1 MPSWKDYE
9 RFLLHDGWEYLPKNS
24 GTDKSYIKYF
34 SNGDIRRTRV
44 SKSSKEIGKNLFA
57 EILKNQ
63 VCASKTYFAKVLS
76 KKGNSSD
83 DIAVRMK

>member
-9 RFLLHDGWEYLPKNS
+9 RFLLHDGWEHIPKNS
-24 GTDKSYIKYF
+24 GTDKFYIKYF

-57 EILKNQ
+57 ELLKNQ
-63 VCASKTYFAKVLS
+63 VYASKAYFAKVLS
-76 KKGNSSD
+76 SKKNKSD
-83 DIAVRMK
+83 DIAIRFR

>member
-9 RFLLHDGWEYLPKNS
+9 RFLIHDGWEYTPKNS
-24 GTDKSYIKYF
+24 STDKFYIKVF

-63 VCASKTYFAKVLS
+63 VYASKVYFAKVLS
-76 KKGNSSD
+76 NKRNRSD
-83 DIAVRMK
+83 NMEIRFK

>member
-9 RFLLHDGWEYLPKNS
+9 RFLLHDGWEYVPGNS
-24 GTDKSYIKYF
+24 GTDRFYRKVF
-34 SNGDIRRTRV
+34 SDGEVRRTRV

-63 VCASKTYFAKVLS
+63 ARASKEYFAKVLS
-76 KKGNSSD
+76 NKRNSND
-83 DIAVRMK
+83 DPAKRY

>member
-9 RFLLHDGWEYLPKNS
+9 RFLLHDGWEYIPKNS
-24 GTDKSYIKYF
+24 GTDKSYLKIF

-63 VCASKTYFAKVLS
+63 VFASKAYFAKVLS
-76 KKGNSSD
+76 NKKNRSD
-83 DIAVRMK
+83 DIAIRFK